1 MGHRWLSLLWVLG
14 TLLISCRRAE
24 PTPGLTASE
33 ILARAAA
40 AMARMRSVHFVLE
53 RMGAPDYLDAAR
65 TMMLR
70 RVEGDVVHPDGLQ
83 GAARIFTL
91 GVITE
96 IRLIR
101 LGDRTWIALAGVE
114 RWEELTPDRGVVID
128 PRVFFD
134 PDRGVPALM
143 VRAPLQIAGQERL
156 EGSPVYRLQGELES
170 GPLEEWSAG
179 LITGP
184 LHVELWVDIETF
196 QIRRVRL
203 VERGSDPQ
211 DPTVWILTLSGF
223 DRPLEIR
230 PPAGR

>member
-1 MGHRWLSLLWVLG
+1 MTRWGWIVLVG
-14 TLLISCRRAE
+14 MLLISCRRAE
-24 PTPGLTASE
+24 PTPALTASE

-40 AMARMRSVHFVLE
+40 AMARMRSAHFVLE
-53 RMGAPDYLDAAR
+53 RTGAPDYLDAAR

-70 RVEGDVVHPDGLQ
+70 RVEGDVVYPDGLQ
-83 GAARIFTL
+83 GVARIFTL

-101 LGDRTWIALAGVE
+101 LRDRTWIALAGVE

-134 PDRGVPALM
+134 SERGVPALM
-143 VRAPLQIAGQERL
+143 ARAPLQIAGQEKL

-170 GPLEEWSAG
+170 GPLEEWSVG
-179 LITGP
+179 LISGW
-184 LHVELWVDIETF
+184 LQVELWVDAETF
-196 QIRRVRL
+196 RIRRVRL
-203 VERGSDPQ
+203 VERESDPQ
-211 DPTVWILTLSGF
+211 DPTVWVLTLSGF

-230 PPAGR
+230 PPGGE